1 MYLNIKKECAWH
13 IPAPAAVACDIY
25 LIRRSAHPRG
35 AFFTLRKAIS
45 YKVKKEQPTYLD
57 YSLSVTSMIIIIS

>member
-25 LIRRSAHPRG
+25 LIHRSVHPRG
-35 AFFTLRKAIS
+35 AFLLYRKAIS
-45 YKVKKEQPTYLD
+45 CKVKKG
-57 YSLSVTSMIIIIS
+57 LSRRTVQIENAN